1 MTSHQRP
8 WRVVASAPARLVSAV
23 RRALT
28 GVRFRILVYAVLILF
43 FGIVVT
49 VFTMHQILVSRLDVR
64 VQEQLQQE
72 VTEFRTLT
80 GGVNPATGEPFGED
94 LPALFDTF
102 LDRNIPNADE
112 QWLTFVDG
120 QLYRQKA
127 FADSE
132 VSLGDEF
139 GLVSTWAGLRQTA
152 SGTAVTETGEF
163 RYLAVP
169 VRANEEVRGVFVVT
183 SQIDAERDEIEAAV
197 GAAALVGSI
206 ALLLG
211 SLVAYL
217 AAGRVLHPLRELIE
231 TARSIEESD
240 LTARIEVS
248 GNDELAELGRTF
260 NGMLDRLEQA
270 FGSQRELIRSVS
282 HEMRTPITIVR
293 GHLELLG
300 DDPEERRETIELVT
314 DELDRM
320 NRLVQDLLTL
330 ARAERPDFL
339 SPDQVAVHSFLDEI
353 VSKAGALGDR
363 EWRIDDDRAPFEAEL
378 DRQRLSQAIL
388 NLADNAI
395 KQTRDGDPITLGAE
409 AVGQDRLRFWVGD
422 TGPGIPPE
430 MRDRIFERFERGDG
444 RRYSGTGLGLAIV
457 KAIGEHTSE
466 QEQR

>member
-1 MTSHQRP
+1 MIDEHDLRDVTLASLRRNVSILLQEAPLMRGTVSENIAYARP
-8 WRVVASAPARLVSAV
+8 DATPEQIAEAAREAGAAKFIEALPA
-23 RRALT
+23 
-28 GVRFRILVYAVLILF
+28 
-43 FGIVVT
+43 
-49 VFTMHQILVSRLDVR
+49 VSRLDVR
-64 VQEQLQQE
+64 AQGQLQQE

-169 VRANEEVRGVFVVT
+169 VRANDEVRGVFVVT

-248 GNDELAELGRTF
+248 GNDELAELGHTF

-300 DDPEERRETIELVT
+300 DDPDERRETIELVT

-330 ARAERPDFL
+330 ARAERPDHAWGR
-339 SPDQVAVHSFLDEI
+339 SRRSGPT
-353 VSKAGALGDR
+353 ALLG
-363 EWRIDDDRAPFEAEL
+363 
-378 DRQRLSQAIL
+378 QRY
-388 NLADNAI
+388 
-395 KQTRDGDPITLGAE
+395 
-409 AVGQDRLRFWVGD
+409 
-422 TGPGIPPE
+422 GP
-430 MRDRIFERFERGDG
+430 
-444 RRYSGTGLGLAIV
+444 RYTA
-457 KAIGEHTSE
+457 
-466 QEQR
+466 